1 MIVIRNYKESDVRA
15 LWDIR
20 FRTIREVNI
29 KDYSKEQVE
38 AWAPASFDI
47 KDWSEKLS
55 RLSPFIAEIDGTIVG
70 YADLQVDGLI
80 DHFYCHYQYQGQ
92 GVGRALMEH
101 LFKVGTSKGIYCY
114 YSAVSITAKPFYEK
128 FGFSVSREQ
137 LVEVRGQ
144 IFKNF
149 LMTRSL

>member
-1 MIVIRNYKESDVRA
+1 MIVIRSYKKSDVCA

-20 FRTIREVNI
+20 FKTIREVNI
-29 KDYSKEQVE
+29 KDYSREQVG
-38 AWAPASFDI
+38 AWAPNSFDI
-47 KDWSEKLS
+47 EDWSKKLS
-55 RLSPFIAEIDGTIVG
+55 KLSPFIAEIDGNIVG

-80 DHFYCHYQYQGQ
+80 DHFFCHYQYQGQ

-101 LFKVGTSKGIYCY
+101 ILKVGMSKGIYHY
-114 YSAVSITAKPFYEK
+114 YSAVSMTAKPFYEK
-128 FGFSVSREQ
+128 FGFSVTKEQ